1 MNDNKP
7 KQKRTIS
14 EEQRKKMAEGRKR
27 AMEERK
33 KKQESLSNEEQK
45 LAIQERK
52 IKAQE
57 KKKLK
62 ELHRAKELEL
72 ELQALTQQ
80 RDRIEAMKKTKEHRS
95 KFREKIR
102 EEDAIK
108 MVINEVVE
116 NEPIKNEVVENE
128 VEPIKDDPISNKE
141 EHTNIID
148 NNEKIFRHTVS
159 SLSHNAHPE
168 TKKIF
173 KLITN
178 KYDSSLDISTNL
190 NNMTKELKKMVA
202 NNTKYIKKNEA
213 IIKKEQE
220 KVEIKELT
228 PLEIKEEKKYKSQ
241 LNSLM
246 NKR

>member
-1 MNDNKP
+1 
-7 KQKRTIS
+7 
-14 EEQRKKMAEGRKR
+14 MAEGRKR

-62 ELHRAKELEL
+62 ELQRAKELEL

-116 NEPIKNEVVENE
+116 NEPIENEPIENEVVENE

-141 EHTNIID
+141 EHTNTID
-148 NNEKIFRHTVS
+148 NNEKIFRHTVN